1 MKRHDKKLRTGG
13 ADVPI
18 ERCLRKRPD
27 AVRLIRA
34 IEARSLLH
42 DRRRLPGL
50 HTGRDCAQRAD
61 GSENGHLRSCRRT
74 SRRRSSAVDSAG
86 VGVWRSPREMRTRG
100 LEAMWR
106 PDRRSLHTGCKLW
119 SDWDARLKP
128 GRCTTGAGRTEDG
141 TVHQDSEN
149 WHLPSC
155 RRTSRR
161 NEAFGMKFAAQVPE
175 PSQPKGAS
183 EAARQ
188 RPFRVEPSAGN
199 RWRRKSRENTA
210 RELQPGHP
218 KLQMGTK

>member
-1 MKRHDKKLRTGG
+1 MAT
-13 ADVPI
+13 
-18 ERCLRKRPD
+18 RKDDPRRNRSHV
-27 AVRLIRA
+27 ATRRA
-34 IEARSLLH
+34 QPA
-42 DRRRLPGL
+42 
-50 HTGRDCAQRAD
+50 HTGR
-61 GSENGHLRSCRRT
+61 
-74 SRRRSSAVDSAG
+74 
-86 VGVWRSPREMRTRG
+86 M
-100 LEAMWR
+100 
-106 PDRRSLHTGCKLW
+106 LW

-141 TVHQDSEN
+141 TVHQSSEN

-199 RWRRKSRENTA
+199 RWRRKSRKTTA
-210 RELQPGHP
+210 RELEPGRQAANGH
-218 KLQMGTK
+218 KVTWVWRCAHVRGARVHEHVRDDSSGTTQRTREPAPAELPAQDHE